1 MWEHFTNESKETHIK
16 VILIFLVVL
25 VIIILVLIVLV
36 QEHLIVD
43 IVEEAFKLILQL
55 LFEEFTLAV
64 VVISL

>member
-25 VIIILVLIVLV
+25 VIIARVLFEFIF
-36 QEHLIVD
+36 IVD

>member
-1 MWEHFTNESKETHIK
+1 LWEHFTNESKETHIK

-25 VIIILVLIVLV
+25 VIIARVLFEFIF
-36 QEHLIVD
+36 IVD